1 MTHFRDEVRRAT
13 RLIQEKEHELL
24 SAMGLKVGEEPN
36 EAQRVE
42 VLGELTEF
50 VRQHVSPELQ
60 EAMKAAQVRSG
71 THDHPIDAMAVA
83 LVRGMEAQERMFWEA
98 TYQPHVMKVKRPPL
112 RD

>member
-1 MTHFRDEVRRAT
+1 MTDLKDEVRRAT
-13 RLIQEKEHELL
+13 RLLQDKEYELL
-24 SAMGLKVGEEPN
+24 TAMDLKAGEEPN
-36 EAQRVE
+36 EAQRIE

-50 VRQHVSPELQ
+50 VRQYTSPELQ

-71 THDHPIDAMAVA
+71 KYDHPIDAMAVA
-83 LVRGMEAQERMFWEA
+83 MYQDMGGEALTFFEA